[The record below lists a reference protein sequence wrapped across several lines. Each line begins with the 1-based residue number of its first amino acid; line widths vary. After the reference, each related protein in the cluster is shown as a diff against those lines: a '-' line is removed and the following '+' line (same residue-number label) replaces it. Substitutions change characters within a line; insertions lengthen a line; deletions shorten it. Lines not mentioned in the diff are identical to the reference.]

1 MAFLGFRVRSAKRDR
16 DTDVLRLQRLMT
28 SVAELAMQIRKEQTG
43 LNARHEK
50 AMANA
55 AFSQE
60 TLENTG
66 DRFLSLKVDELTNAL
81 AIHAQ
86 RSATLKDHQIFIEGL
101 GKSISAF
108 AESHDLLDVA
118 TSQDEKFA

>member
-1 MAFLGFRVRSAKRDR
+1 MAFLGFRVRSGKRDR

-28 SVAELAMQIRKEQTG
+28 SVAELATQIRKEQSG
-43 LNARHEK
+43 LNARHEN

-66 DRFLSLKVDELTNAL
+66 DRILSLKVDELTSAL
-81 AIHAQ
+81 ANHAQ
-86 RSATLKDHQIFIEGL
+86 RSATLKDQQIFIESL
-101 GKSISAF
+101 SKSISTF
-108 AESHDLLDVA
+108 AENNDLLV
-118 TSQDEKFA
+118 F